1 MGKGRGT
8 GRGELQWLSKRKNV
22 CSQSKCAAIAVEE
35 MPEPELAGAAITA
48 QVKSTAGFS
57 CQREREAGEKEE
69 ERGGGERTTL
79 LGRSSRRQTK

>member
-35 MPEPELAGAAITA
+35 MPEPELAGAAITG

-57 CQREREAGEKEE
+57 CQRER
-69 ERGGGERTTL
+69 
-79 LGRSSRRQTK
+79 SRRERRRTRRRGAYDSPWPLVQAAN